1 MGHSKGLSERQTRD
15 GGGRSIFNTE
25 AKKHDKRCEEVSIL
39 LVLPDLQKKHPHLN
53 IKRWWKLEKAAI
65 HQALGEL
72 DKDLGQHQ
80 HHESSYIQPDGG
92 IIVVEDKTGK
102 WRPILITEA
111 KVQGTNVTRIERGLK
126 KQGTGN
132 ALERATKNI
141 AEVRNFMIDENHFPY
156 VLFGHGS
163 DLAREA
169 ITVVTKKP
177 LDPKAKL
184 AVGTVTILK
193 PPTIPDRITSANYG
207 LPCNEILVHNRW
219 IKRTEGRETMLQPAS
234 LYMRLEPW
242 NNEEMYDIMMKIALL
257 SLQILGSE
265 LPEA

>member
-25 AKKHDKRCEEVSIL
+25 AKKHDKRCEEVSKL
-39 LVLPDLQKKHPHLN
+39 LVLPDLQKKYPHLN
-53 IKRWWKLEKAAI
+53 IERWWKLEKKTI
-65 HQALGEL
+65 HQALEEC

-80 HHESSYIQPDGG
+80 HHKSSYIQPDGG

-102 WRPILITEA
+102 WRPILIAEA
-111 KVQGTNVTRIERGLK
+111 KVQGTNVSRIERGLK

-163 DLAREA
+163 DLAKEE
-169 ITVVTKKP
+169 ITVKTKEP

-184 AVGTVTILK
+184 PVGTVTILK

-207 LPCNEILVHNRW
+207 LPCNEIHVHNRW
-219 IKRTEGRETMLQPAS
+219 VKRKDGKETMLQPAS
-234 LYMRLEPW
+234 LYMRLDPW
-242 NNEEMYDIMMKIALL
+242 KNEEMYDIMMDVADV

-265 LPEA
+265 LLEA